1 MKNIH
6 IIQTD
11 KPSTLI
17 KDIWKNTF
25 SLVEDFDTNHTDFK
39 AQHIYITN
47 DKEIKEGDWYYDTKD
62 FESLVPVYRRSQ
74 DLKFYSGCKK
84 IILTT
89 DQDLIKD
96 GVQAIDDEFLEW
108 FVKNPSCKGVKVEL
122 DEVSFV
128 VTDNIYKIIIPKEE
142 AKMTDEKGRPI
153 TYWGGLQ
160 EPKLS
165 NICIKCGVDLYATEG
180 KFICQKH
187 PKECKGIYLS
197 EETLLTHAAEQ
208 KQHLIDMMKSDEELG
223 LYDESKQG
231 TLKDAAERYWTKQPY
246 NEDAFIN
253 GAKWQQERICDSEVI
268 QRIRASMSDAE
279 ARRII
284 RTI

>member
-6 IIQTD
+6 IIQTSQ
-11 KPSTLI
+11 PSTLI

-25 SLVEDFDTNHTDFK
+25 SLVEDFDINHTDFK
-39 AQHIYITN
+39 AQHIYITS
-47 DKEIKEGDWYYDTKD
+47 DEEIKEGDWFYNPATKEALYASKEMLSWNCDTTQEHK
-62 FESLVPVYRRSQ
+62 
-74 DLKFYSGCKK
+74 GWKK

-108 FVKNPSCKGVKVEL
+108 FVKNPSCESVKVEL

-142 AKMTDEKGRPI
+142 
-153 TYWGGLQ
+153 
-160 EPKLS
+160 
-165 NICIKCGVDLYATEG
+165 
-180 KFICQKH
+180 
-187 PKECKGIYLS
+187 
-197 EETLLTHAAEQ
+197 Q
-208 KQHLIDMMKSDEELG
+208 KQHLIDMMKADEELG
-223 LYDESKQG
+223 LYDEPKTKCYCGHTTYCDCGQEEPKQE
-231 TLKDAAERYWTKQPY
+231 TLEEAAEKYWSKQPY
-246 NEDAFIN
+246 NEDAFRA

-268 QRIRASMSDAE
+268 QKIRYSKSDAE